1 MVETPICEKYGFLKR
16 TDVVFDIEDFTKY
29 LQTMEGGNKDLLP
42 AQAVAAHVKGFFRFT
57 PETTPPHKA
66 LITYQSLQQY
76 FTHLKS
82 TMKFSATTI
91 AEKLRAVRQAIE
103 YVGYQHKDDIEI
115 TSRCQTVR
123 DRLKIWGK
131 ALTKDIKK
139 QRNENSIKASYE
151 V

>member
-1 MVETPICEKYGFLKR
+1 MAFNIDGF
-16 TDVVFDIEDFTKY
+16 TEY
-29 LQTMEGGNKDLLP
+29 LQTMEGGNKDVLP
-42 AQAVAAHVKGFFRFT
+42 AKATAAHVRGFFRYT
-57 PETTPPHKA
+57 PETTPAYKA
-66 LITYQSLQQY
+66 LMSFQSLQCY
-76 FTHLKS
+76 FTHVKS

-103 YVGYQHKDDIEI
+103 YVAYLNEYNTEV

-131 ALTKDIKK
+131 ALTKDIRK
-139 QRNENSIKASYE
+139 QRNENSIKSNYE